1 MALMASGVLDS
12 SLAFHIGEA
21 RKNGVIKEE
30 MSDFLTMVRTGS
42 EMNGDAKIRITLKH
56 SLNIMIFNNF
66 TYLKISGK

>member
-42 EMNGDAKIRITLKH
+42 EMNGDAKTRITLKH

-66 TYLKISGK
+66 TYLKILGK

>member
-42 EMNGDAKIRITLKH
+42 EMNGDAKTRFTLKH
-56 SLNIMIFNNF
+56 SLIIMIFNNF